1 MITRYRLATPLQ
13 ITALTVA
20 WLGFLLLIDYTK
32 NPHLWT
38 KAPPPRPASA
48 PLSLY
53 VNHLCCTGCLADVQ
67 AGLKT
72 LPWIEPDKVRARKD
86 KVLTTVEAEAMG
98 PAGEYGGWVDVQ
110 VKDPARIDFVAVDRA
125 LRDKGLVASRMEFG
139 GPPHF
144 RLEAQVAHMCCGIC
158 EDAARRTTELTRA
171 VAAARL
177 LWVDSVTADHAKHL
191 IVVHARY
198 LKPGNTVD
206 VAELLAALDQIGLAP
221 YALRVETGPEKTTP
235 DGSAAEGGGL

>member
-1 MITRYRLATPLQ
+1 MTTRFRLATPLQ
-13 ITALTVA
+13 IIALTVA
-20 WLGFLLLIDYTK
+20 WLAALLLIDYTK

-53 VNHLCCTGCLADVQ
+53 VNHLCCTGCLADVR
-67 AGLKT
+67 AGLQT
-72 LPWIEPDKVRARKD
+72 LPWVEPEKVRARQG
-86 KVLTTVEAEAMG
+86 KVLTVKEAEALG

-110 VKDPARIDFVAVDRA
+110 VKDPGSIDFVAVDRA

-171 VAAARL
+171 LAAARL

-191 IVVHARY
+191 IIVHARY
-198 LKPGNTVD
+198 LEPGKTVD
-206 VAELLAALDQIGLAP
+206 VSELLAALDQVGLAP
-221 YALRVETGPEKTTP
+221 YSLRVQTG
-235 DGSAAEGGGL
+235 AEQAVPAESPATM